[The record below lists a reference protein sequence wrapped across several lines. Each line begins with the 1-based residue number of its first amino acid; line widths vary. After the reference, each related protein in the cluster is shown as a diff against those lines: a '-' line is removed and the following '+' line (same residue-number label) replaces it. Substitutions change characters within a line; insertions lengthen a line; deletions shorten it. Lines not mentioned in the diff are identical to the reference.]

1 MVTLG
6 VIRWDC
12 WMIMTDSSDVI
23 IYSGAYADNSLLIS
37 TIIDG
42 KIGAK

>member
-12 WMIMTDSSDVI
+12 WMIMTGSSDVI
-23 IYSGAYADNSLLIS
+23 IYSGAYADNSLLINVR
-37 TIIDG
+37 TDG
-42 KIGAK
+42 KIGPK